1 MFFSLPSPKHVLLQN
16 GCSNSFKE
24 LCLYKKAISG
34 SENAKRWQS
43 LRRHLW
49 SWRRRECRGLSSQ
62 TIKIQSPE
70 RVSQKSRETKED
82 ELRIYMNLWSVMI
95 CHRKKLAVVA
105 PSFTADCV
113 ETLEDKHVLWI
124 LLHFRNESVNNAAK
138 WCTTMHNAEHVLL
151 FTWSGAWHNWS
162 RGIPR
167 SWRGRTR
174 HEPQNSRDQTFET
187 WISLANLDLPFQTEL
202 HITHITVR
210 RLFVGHVSAIEE
222 LYMFIT
228 HHVARCC
235 TMLHDV
241 ARTTARVDCN
251 RIDRFTLAHS
261 SSPSFCFWQH
271 WGCYS
276 VFEQPRSLGPQ
287 TQDCQCRNQRWLD
300 KYVLNF

>member
-151 FTWSGAWHNWS
+151 FTWSGAWHNWP

-174 HEPQNSRDQTFET
+174 HEPQNSRDQTFKT

-210 RLFVGHVSAIEE
+210 RSFVGHVSAIEE
-222 LYMFIT
+222 LYMSIT

-235 TMLHDV
+235 TMLHVLQLGSIAIGLTDSLWHTLPPLPFASGSIEV
-241 ARTTARVDCN
+241 VIPCLNSQDHWVRRPKTASAAISGDL
-251 RIDRFTLAHS
+251 ISTF
-261 SSPSFCFWQH
+261 
-271 WGCYS
+271 
-276 VFEQPRSLGPQ
+276 
-287 TQDCQCRNQRWLD
+287 
-300 KYVLNF
+300 